1 MARWAVV
8 VAAAM
13 FCVWAQADEPK
24 KAEDV
29 KAAVVGKWETA
40 DKDRV
45 PLEIRADGTIRVPFH
60 PENGMWVMADGTYT
74 VDAAGKVTYKAA
86 SGGAT
91 LGGWYQYK
99 DGGLVSA
106 MGPKNRVT
114 WTRVEEKK

>member
-1 MARWAVV
+1 MARWAMV
-8 VAAAM
+8 VAAVT
-13 FCVWAQADEPK
+13 FGGWALADDPK

-29 KAAVVGKWETA
+29 KGAVVGKWETA

-45 PLEIRADGTIRVPFH
+45 PLEIRADGTIRVPFVLRD
-60 PENGMWVMADGTYT
+60 GAWVMADGTYT

-114 WTRVEEKK
+114 WNRVQEKK

>member
-1 MARWAVV
+1 MARWVMV
-8 VAAAM
+8 VAAVT
-13 FCVWAQADEPK
+13 FGGWALADDPK
-24 KAEDV
+24 KPEDV
-29 KAAVVGKWETA
+29 KTAVVGKWETA

-45 PLEIRADGTIRVPFH
+45 PLEIRADGTIRVPFVLRDSA
-60 PENGMWVMADGTYT
+60 WVMADGTYT

-114 WTRVEEKK
+114 WNRVQEKK

>member
-1 MARWAVV
+1 MAARWAMV
-8 VAAAM
+8 VAAVA
-13 FCVWAQADEPK
+13 FGGWGRADEPK

-29 KAAVVGKWETA
+29 KTAVVGKWETA

-45 PLEIRADGTIRVPFH
+45 PLEIRADGTIGVPFRS
-60 PENGMWVMADGTYT
+60 ENGKWVMADGTYT

-86 SGGAT
+86 SGGST

-114 WTRVEEKK
+114 WKRVEKK